1 MRKTPDDPALLREE
15 IERTREE
22 LVDTISRLHG
32 KVDRA
37 RQLPVFLL
45 AASGFGLVV
54 LTAVFGTGYYL
65 S

>member
-1 MRKTPDDPALLREE
+1 MLLREE

-45 AASGFGLVV
+45 AASGFGLLLIV
-54 LTAVFGTGYYL
+54 LL
-65 S
+65 LLRRR